1 MGNGCAK
8 KPPFPG
14 IESRSNAQSDAPE
27 ARHSSAVPVRAL
39 KYLRNH
45 AQHREELYGWKKE
58 KDGRPRPELEGIFQ
72 VGLNSCAHI

>member
-1 MGNGCAK
+1 MDNGYAK

-39 KYLRNH
+39 KTLRNH
-45 AQHREELYGWKKE
+45 CLCRENFCDPEKRKNDRLRMAREEC
-58 KDGRPRPELEGIFQ
+58 RR
-72 VGLNSCAHI
+72 SR